1 MALTPEAAR
10 ADKIREARIAQ
21 VIETLCEIF
30 GPVSIDVM
38 FTAIARWFGMV
49 IFNCCPTPS
58 DRREAAET
66 FAARIEEVITNNEK
80 GSQGKASNEHAN

>member
-10 ADKIREARIAQ
+10 VDKIREARIAQ

-38 FTAIARWFGMV
+38 FASIARWFGMV
-49 IFNCCPTPS
+49 IFNCCPTPA
-58 DRREAAET
+58 DRREVSAK
-66 FAARIEEVITNNEK
+66 FASQIEDVLVKHEK
-80 GSQGKASNEHAN
+80 GQQ